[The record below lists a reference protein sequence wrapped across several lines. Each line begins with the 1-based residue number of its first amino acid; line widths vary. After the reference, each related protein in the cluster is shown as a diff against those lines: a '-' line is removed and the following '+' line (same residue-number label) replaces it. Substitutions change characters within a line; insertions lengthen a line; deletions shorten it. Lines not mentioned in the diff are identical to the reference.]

1 MSQATLDFTASH
13 ELPRAFMS
21 PSKIVGLTLGL
32 VLVASVGVL
41 DAVTGGKNSVLALYL
56 LPIIASTWLAGRA
69 IGLLI
74 TVLCAICWFVAQ
86 TVVED
91 PISESNWEILQNA
104 VMRLAVFFVV
114 HMLVVRLLD
123 MRASSVDMTRY
134 DQATRLPNRAAFFYR
149 STITLGQPQTHNRP
163 LALILV
169 DIIDLHAINR
179 RFGQQR
185 GDLALEL
192 TAHAVRAAKR
202 PDDIVARTG
211 GDEFAL
217 LMPVTGPTE
226 AAITVDTLKRHLAQ
240 VELLTGCEVRHN
252 IVVAQC
258 DRPPLALEDLLTIAE
273 GAISTSPGVSNVHF
287 TEAAVS
293 A

>member
-1 MSQATLDFTASH
+1 MSQATLDFTAAH

-21 PSKIVGLTLGL
+21 PSKIVGLILGL
-32 VLVASVGVL
+32 VLVVLVGAL
-41 DAVTGGKNSVLALYL
+41 DAVTGGKNSVLPLYL
-56 LPIIASTWLAGRA
+56 VPIITSTWLAGRS
-69 IGLLI
+69 IGLFI
-74 TVLCAICWFVAQ
+74 TVLCAIVWFIAQ
-86 TVVED
+86 SVVED
-91 PISESNWEILQNA
+91 PISNSIWEVLQNA

-114 HMLVVRLLD
+114 HMLVVRLMDL
-123 MRASSVDMTRY
+123 RASSMDMTRY

-149 STITLGQPQTHNRP
+149 ATITLGQPQTHNRP
-163 LALILV
+163 LALIIV

-202 PDDIVARTG
+202 PDDIVARVG

-226 AAITVDTLKRHLAQ
+226 AAISVDTLKRHLAQ
-240 VELLTGCEVRHN
+240 VELLAGCEVRHN

-258 DRPPLALEDLLTIAE
+258 ERPPLALEDLLTVAE
-273 GAISTSPGVSNVHF
+273 GAVSSNQGENHVQF

-293 A
+293 S

>member
-21 PSKIVGLTLGL
+21 PSKIIGLCLGL
-32 VLVASVGVL
+32 ALVALVGVL
-41 DAVTGGKNSVLALYL
+41 DAITGGKNSVLALYL
-56 LPIIASTWLAGRA
+56 LPIIASTWLAGRS
-69 IGLLI
+69 IGLLV
-74 TVLCAICWFVAQ
+74 TLLCAISWFIAQ
-86 TVVED
+86 SVVDD
-91 PISESNWEILQNA
+91 PISDSNWEILQNA

-123 MRASSVDMTRY
+123 LRATSVDMTRY

-149 STITLGQPQTHNRP
+149 STIALGQPQTHNRP
-163 LALILV
+163 LVLILV

-202 PDDIVARTG
+202 PDDIVARMG

-240 VELLTGCEVRHN
+240 VELLAGCEVRHN
-252 IVVAQC
+252 IVAAQC
-258 DRPPLALEDLLTIAE
+258 ERPPLALEDLLTIAE
-273 GAISTSPGVSNVHF
+273 GAISTNPGVNTVQF

-293 A
+293 S

>member
-21 PSKIVGLTLGL
+21 PSKIVGLSLGL
-32 VLVASVGVL
+32 LLVVVICLL
-41 DAVTGGKNSVLALYL
+41 DTITGGKTSVLPLYL
-56 LPIIASTWLAGRA
+56 LPVIVSTWLAGRS
-69 IGLLI
+69 IGLFI
-74 TVLCAICWFVAQ
+74 TFLSSVAWFVAQ
-86 TVVED
+86 IFADD
-91 PISESNWEILQNA
+91 PISDNTWDLLQNG

-123 MRASSVDMTRY
+123 LRASSVDMTRY

-169 DIIDLHAINR
+169 DIIDLHSINR

-202 PDDIVARTG
+202 PDDIVARIG

-217 LMPVTGPTE
+217 LMPITGATE

-240 VELLTGCEVRHN
+240 VELLAGCEVRHN

-258 DRPPLALEDLLTIAE
+258 DRPPLALEDLLTVAE
-273 GAISTSPGVSNVHF
+273 GAVSTNPGVNNVHF

-293 A
+293 S

>member
-32 VLVASVGVL
+32 VLVLSVGVL

-74 TVLCAICWFVAQ
+74 TVLCAIAWFVAQ

-123 MRASSVDMTRY
+123 LRASSVDMTRY

-202 PDDIVARTG
+202 PDDIVARVG

-240 VELLTGCEVRHN
+240 VELLAGCEVRHN

-273 GAISTSPGVSNVHF
+273 GAISTNPGVSNVHF

>member
-21 PSKIVGLTLGL
+21 PSKIIGLSLGL
-32 VLVASVGVL
+32 VLVVVVCFL
-41 DAVTGGKNSVLALYL
+41 DTVTGGKTSVLPLYL
-56 LPIIASTWLAGRA
+56 LPVIVSTWLAGRSV
-69 IGLLI
+69 GLFI
-74 TVLCAICWFVAQ
+74 TFLSSVAWFIAQ
-86 TVVED
+86 VFTDD
-91 PISESNWEILQNA
+91 PISNDVWELIQNG

-114 HMLVVRLLD
+114 HMLVVRMLD
-123 MRASSVDMTRY
+123 MRATSVDMTRY

-149 STITLGQPQTHNRP
+149 STIALGQPQTHNRP
-163 LALILV
+163 LVLILV
-169 DIIDLHAINR
+169 DVIDLHAINR

-185 GDLALEL
+185 GDLAVEL

-202 PDDIVARTG
+202 PDDIVARIG

-217 LMPVTGPTE
+217 LMPITGPTE

-240 VELLTGCEVRHN
+240 VELLAGCEVRHN

-258 DRPPLALEDLLTIAE
+258 ERPPLALEDLLTIAE
-273 GAISTSPGVSNVHF
+273 GAISTNPGVNTVQF

-293 A
+293 S